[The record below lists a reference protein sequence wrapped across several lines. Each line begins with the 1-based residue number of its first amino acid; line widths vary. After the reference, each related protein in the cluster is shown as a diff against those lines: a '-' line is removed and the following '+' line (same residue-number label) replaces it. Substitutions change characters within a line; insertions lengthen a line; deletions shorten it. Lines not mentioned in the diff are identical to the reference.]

1 MVDGIITLIFIT
13 SHLPE
18 AIQTTDLHYI
28 VKRVASSDNSLYS
41 QSDAAF
47 VVLIALVTLFVLY
60 F

>member
-28 VKRVASSDNSLYS
+28 VKRVASSDNSLNYTVNQMLHLS
-41 QSDAAF
+41 
-47 VVLIALVTLFVLY
+47 Y
-60 F
+60 